1 MTPRP
6 GNRGKRTIVLVALL
20 FAAPLLVALAMRVT
34 GWEPAATGN
43 HGELVEPPVELAT
56 GTVPGSLRD
65 HWLVVGF
72 ARPDCRSECIA
83 LADSLR
89 RVQRALGEDGDRVKL
104 VLAGPERR
112 PEVLREVPLGM
123 APATLRDGL
132 GIMRLDLA
140 AGSVIVID
148 PRGFVMMR
156 YAPGFASS
164 GLLDDLQRLVRYGRV
179 GVQ

>member
-1 MTPRP
+1 MIRQP
-6 GNRGKRTIVLVALL
+6 GNRGKPTIVLVALL
-20 FAAPLLVALAMRVT
+20 FAAPLLAALALRLT
-34 GWEPAATGN
+34 GWEPATTGN
-43 HGELVEPPVELAT
+43 HGELVEPPVELAA

-65 HWLVVGF
+65 HWLVVGVT
-72 ARPDCRSECIA
+72 RPDCRSECIA

-89 RVQRALGEDGDRVKL
+89 RVRRALGEDGDRVKL
-104 VLAGPERR
+104 VLTGLEHR
-112 PEVLREVPLGM
+112 PDVLRDAPLSIV
-123 APATLRDGL
+123 PATLRDGL
-132 GIMRLDLA
+132 GSAGLDLA